1 MLSIKTG
8 WEVHNDIQLISK
20 KKKGAQMFTQCYSNL
35 TEKKDKKGA
44 LVYVLAIVFS
54 LLNKESLWLN
64 TSWEGECCLIPMPS
78 SDGKRK

>member
-20 KKKGAQMFTQCYSNL
+20 KRRSNVYSVLQQFDRKKRQ
-35 TEKKDKKGA
+35 KGA
-44 LVYVLAIVFS
+44 LSYVLATVFS
-54 LLNKESLWLN
+54 LLNMESLWLN
-64 TSWEGECCLIPMPS
+64 TSWEGGCCLIPMSS

>member
-1 MLSIKTG
+1 
-8 WEVHNDIQLISK
+8 
-20 KKKGAQMFTQCYSNL
+20 MFTQCYSNL

-44 LVYVLAIVFS
+44 LIYVLAIVFFS